1 MESTTKTVGAI
12 VPFAVL
18 IIVVA
23 WFVITRP
30 PPEENLDSVSQ
41 RLESWATEEPNDVI
55 YVCRNAAQQELRV
68 VDNLDNST
76 NEDAGGR
83 TELLSAC
90 DKQML
95 IYRDQCRENSKPS
108 CNNPALEGYFFLR
121 RS

>member
-12 VPFAVL
+12 VPFVLL

-30 PPEENLDSVSQ
+30 PSEENLDSVSQ
-41 RLESWATEEPNDVI
+41 RLESWATEEPNDII
-55 YVCRNAAQQELRV
+55 YVCRNAAQQELRA

-76 NEDAGGR
+76 NEGAGGR
-83 TELLSAC
+83 TELLTAC

-95 IYRDQCRENSKPS
+95 IYRDECRENSKSS

-121 RS
+121 S